1 MNKVG
6 RRVGCV
12 CAPGADPGPVTL
24 SAAKRPIK
32 EDMIKK
38 LMAFTVMGLLFA
50 PAIRQSPQ
58 AGAVWDNVSSYAKS
72 TAAQW
77 GATEGLSASAAPAA
91 AHSVSDGHTHDLEA
105 DPVSTGEFTFLGT
118 IDGEAVTWNRCAPIR
133 YVVNQALVDAGINDE
148 LLLALADIEAASVF
162 NFEFAGVVTHI
173 PTSDWDARPASL
185 GAPVIFAVAAASQT
199 DLLGNGNIGSGGA
212 DPGYFNG
219 EPELVAGLVV
229 LDAAKITNYSSGMGP
244 GSVGAVITHETLHVV
259 GLSHVTDPT
268 SVMTTRLNTGS
279 GRIGPGDIAGL
290 EALAHVASCH

>member
-173 PTSDWDARPASL
+173 PTSDWDARPPASAL
-185 GAPVIFAVAAASQT
+185 QSS
-199 DLLGNGNIGSGGA
+199 LLLLQRHRPTCSVTA
-212 DPGYFNG
+212 TLDPGERTPVTSMVNLNSWQVWWSSTLQRS
-219 EPELVAGLVV
+219 PTTPPVWVQVPLVQSSPTKRCMSLV
-229 LDAAKITNYSSGMGP
+229 
-244 GSVGAVITHETLHVV
+244 
-259 GLSHVTDPT
+259 
-268 SVMTTRLNTGS
+268 
-279 GRIGPGDIAGL
+279 
-290 EALAHVASCH
+290 